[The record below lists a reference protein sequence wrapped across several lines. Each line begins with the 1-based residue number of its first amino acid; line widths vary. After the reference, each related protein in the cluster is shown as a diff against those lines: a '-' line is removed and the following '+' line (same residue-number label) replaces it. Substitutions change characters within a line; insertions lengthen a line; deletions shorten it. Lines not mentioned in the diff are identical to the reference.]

1 MGDQGVRGSLQ
12 YDNRRYVYS
21 DDRWISL
28 RLKRSVKSLVS
39 LHALCSQACRGMDMG
54 RYLGGEDY
62 SRMFDNA

>member
-1 MGDQGVRGSLQ
+1 MGDQGVIRGSLQ

-39 LHALCSQACRGMDMG
+39 LHALCSQACRGMGMG
-54 RYLGGEDY
+54 R
-62 SRMFDNA
+62 

>member
-28 RLKRSVKSLVS
+28 LLKRSVKSLVS
-39 LHALCSQACRGMDMG
+39 LHALCHRPAKAWAWVGRRRG
-54 RYLGGEDY
+54 L
-62 SRMFDNA
+62 